1 MTANTL
7 LGVNNLP
14 GEGGGIAALSVIYPI
29 WVKRSEI
36 SGSVGLGSAS
46 ASLCLS
52 SSLMD

>member
-14 GEGGGIAALSVIYPI
+14 GVGGGIAALNVTYPI
-29 WVKRSEI
+29 WVKQSEI
-36 SGSVGLGSAS
+36 SGSVGSTS

>member
-14 GEGGGIAALSVIYPI
+14 GGGIAALSVIYPI
-29 WVKRSEI
+29 WVKQSEI